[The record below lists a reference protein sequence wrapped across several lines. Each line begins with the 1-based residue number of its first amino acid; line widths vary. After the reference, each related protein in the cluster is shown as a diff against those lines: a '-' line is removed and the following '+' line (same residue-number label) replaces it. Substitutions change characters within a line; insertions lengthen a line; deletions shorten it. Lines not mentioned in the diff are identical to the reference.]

1 MVKPATEFIGTERFI
16 LRRPLGAGSMG
27 VVYEAHDR
35 EMDKTVALKALT
47 RAEAAHIYRFKRE
60 FRTLADVSHPNLVS
74 LYELMSAGP
83 HWFFTME
90 LIRGSTFIQYVRP
103 EIDNEPSTS
112 MSDTLVR
119 SRAMRVLNSD
129 SEAETE
135 EFDISE
141 LAITLGEMAALDDN
155 SLDSLAGRFDESRL
169 RLALRQLAEGV
180 NRLHEIGKIHRDIK
194 PSNVLVTDEGRVV
207 ILDFGL
213 VEDVEPDLQQTLLA
227 GTPDYMSP
235 EQGAQMGISKA
246 SDWYSVGVMLYQ
258 ALTGRLPFKGRFFE
272 VMMRK
277 QTRDPIQPIEI
288 IHDVPR
294 DLNELCMKLLCRDP
308 EGRPAGR
315 EVLRALG
322 ARTTDALSGSFLASS
337 REPQFIGRARQL
349 VQLHEAFATA
359 REGQTMTVYIHG
371 NSGMGKSTL
380 VRTFLDQLKRE
391 APHALA
397 LQGRCYER
405 ESVPY
410 KALDGVVDSLSKHL
424 ASLPLGRAESL
435 MPRNS
440 MALARVFPVM
450 LQVDAIFN
458 ARSARPETLDPFTLR
473 RQAFGAL
480 RELLTRVAS
489 RQPLV
494 IYIDD
499 LQWADADSIFLLE
512 DLLRPPESPPL
523 LLVGSFRTEDL
534 ESTPFLK
541 QLLHPTNVDTCHEL
555 FVGPLA
561 DPEARELTRSLF
573 AVTGISGEPFID
585 SIVREAGG
593 SPFLIEQLTQYGM
606 MSERAATAG
615 ISLST
620 MLDER
625 IRQLPP
631 GSRPVLDTLAVARR
645 PVNQDVVLSA
655 AGVHGDSLKLLNAL
669 RAAQF
674 VRSGGA
680 GYGVELYHDRIAET
694 LVGSLAPD
702 ERKQIH
708 RRLAQ
713 TIEARGLDDPEALY
727 EDYLGAGEKDRAALH
742 AQGAARKAAS
752 ALAFDRAALYYRHA
766 IELMPEASNL
776 VDLKIGLGEALASAG
791 RPSEAAREFL
801 DAARM
806 SASGRALELQQRAG
820 AQLLMG
826 GHIEEGLEVFRVV
839 LETAGFKLAKG
850 PKLALLSLILRRLWI
865 RLRGLEFTEREAGSI
880 PEADL
885 FRIDIC
891 WSVAAGLG
899 MVDLIRG
906 ADFQSRHLLL
916 ALRAGE
922 IYRVARAM
930 AFEAAQ
936 SSARGSATE
945 DRTRQIVER
954 TEALALRAAHPHA
967 IGLAIWARGFSAYL
981 VGHWKQAAELFE
993 RAVEVLRDQCTGVT
1007 WELTIAYR
1015 FLLHA
1020 LIWLG
1025 EMAEV
1030 SRRVPQLLSAALEQ
1044 GNLLAATDL
1053 RTRMNAIWLAA
1064 DDPDRARDEVIAAL
1078 RTWPRAGFHLQHYT
1092 SIFALTQIELYT
1104 GDTEV
1109 AWRHVEGQLKPLE
1122 KSMLLRVQSVRIEA
1136 THLRARLALA
1146 SAAWSDR
1153 ERRLKTAEK
1162 LALKLEDE
1170 RMAWSDPLAALIR
1183 AGVARSRGDDRKAAE
1198 MASLA
1203 IEGFEV
1209 TDMKL
1214 YAAAARRR
1222 LGEIIGGQRGAELID
1237 VSEDWMRRQ
1246 QIKNPAVFINMLAPG
1261 FAEPFQDRER

>member
-1 MVKPATEFIGTERFI
+1 MVKPATEFIGTERFS

-35 EMDKTVALKALT
+35 EMDKIVALKALT

-90 LIRGSTFIQYVRP
+90 LIRGRTFIQYVRP
-103 EIDNEPSTS
+103 ETDHEPSAS
-112 MSDTLVR
+112 LSDTLAR
-119 SRAMRVLNSD
+119 PRPMRVLNSD

-135 EFDISE
+135 EFDIAE
-141 LAITLGEMAALDDN
+141 LGLALGEISALDDN
-155 SLDSLAGRFDESRL
+155 SLGSLTGRFDEARL

-213 VEDVEPDLQQTLLA
+213 VEDIEPELQQTLLA

-235 EQGAQMGISKA
+235 EQGAQLGISKA

-288 IHDVPR
+288 IRDVPR

-308 EGRPAGR
+308 AGRPAGR

-322 ARTTDALSGSFLASS
+322 ARTTGVLSASFLAST

-349 VQLHEAFATA
+349 VELHEAFATA
-359 REGQTMTVYIHG
+359 RDGPTVAVYIHG

-391 APHALA
+391 APHVLA

-424 ASLPLGRAESL
+424 ASLHLARAEAL

-458 ARSARPETLDPFTLR
+458 ARSTRPETLDPFTLR
-473 RQAFGAL
+473 RQAFAAL

-523 LLVGSFRTEDL
+523 LLIGSFRTEDI
-534 ESTPFLK
+534 ESTLFLK
-541 QLLHPTNVDTCHEL
+541 QLLHPTGTENCREL
-555 FVGPLA
+555 FVGPLS
-561 DPEARELTRSLF
+561 DTEARELTRSLF
-573 AVTGISGEPFID
+573 VATGISGEPFIE

-606 MSERAATAG
+606 MSDRAATVG
-615 ISLST
+615 ISLSM

-631 GSRPVLDTLAVARR
+631 GSRQVLDTLAAARR

-674 VRSGGA
+674 VRSGGT

-694 LVGSLAPD
+694 LAGSLAPD

-713 TIEARGLDDPEALY
+713 AIEARGLDDPEALY

-742 AQGAARKAAS
+742 AQAAAGKAAS
-752 ALAFDRAALYYRHA
+752 ALAFDRAALYYRRA
-766 IELMPEASNL
+766 IELMPEAANL

-820 AQLLMG
+820 AQLLTG

-936 SSARGSATE
+936 SAARGGATE
-945 DRTRQIVER
+945 DRTRQIMER

-1122 KSMLLRVQSVRIEA
+1122 KSMLLRVQSVRIES

-1153 ERRLKTAEK
+1153 ERRLRLAEK
-1162 LALKLEDE
+1162 LAQRLADE
-1170 RMAWSDPLAALIR
+1170 RMAWSDPLAALVR
-1183 AGVARSRGDDRKAAE
+1183 AGVAYSRGNRREAAE
-1198 MASLA
+1198 QASLA

-1214 YAAAARRR
+1214 YAWAARRR
-1222 LGEIIGGQRGAELID
+1222 LGEIIGGNRGPELID
-1237 VSEDWMRRQ
+1237 MSEDWMRRQ
-1246 QIKNPAVFINMLAPG
+1246 QIKNPTAFANMLAPG
-1261 FAEPFQDRER
+1261 FSELQS